1 MTMLVWRPLTQLV
14 KRYSV
19 LAVVP
24 ASNWSCVMFYSRLMT
39 RQFSLIRKCFL
50 VTRLAAWRRRTTL
63 KGSLRVSCL
72 SEQLTASPPVCQAAG
87 RAGREQFPRR
97 GDPLFCLRI
106 RWRPTSTL
114 RWPRATRRP
123 PSPRQ
128 NFPARCLSAQTVP
141 ARRAPPRPPG
151 VSPRTRRPSS

>member
-1 MTMLVWRPLTQLV
+1 MGASKTLPLRRDLMTMLVWRPLTQLV

-19 LAVVP
+19 LAVAVV
-24 ASNWSCVMFYSRLMT
+24 ASSQSCVMFYSRLMT

-50 VTRLAAWRRRTTL
+50 VTRLAVWRKRIVL
-63 KGSLRVSCL
+63 KGFLRVSGPT
-72 SEQLTASPPVCQAAG
+72 EQLPASPPVSQAAG

-128 NFPARCLSAQTVP
+128 NFPARCL
-141 ARRAPPRPPG
+141 
-151 VSPRTRRPSS
+151 